1 MIKLNKLA
9 ALSKD
14 IAIKRGKITS
24 NSSPRASLYHISAE
38 WRELLNATKF
48 KSEHLPEWSE
58 QEEEAADVLI
68 TTLTYLESIRCRNI
82 ENLLRAKIEFNS
94 KRND

>member
-9 ALSKD
+9 DLC
-14 IAIKRGKITS
+14 IETAIKRGKITS
-24 NSSPRASLYHISAE
+24 NSSPQASLYHISAE
-38 WRELLNATKF
+38 WRELCDATKF
-48 KSEHLPEWSE
+48 KSEHIPEWSE
-58 QEEEAADVLI
+58 QEEEAADIII
-68 TTLTYLESIRCRNI
+68 TCLTYLKSIKCKNI